1 MKLNKPK
8 FWDEKI
14 GFLSILLL
22 PITFISLIIILLK
35 KKLSKTKFF
44 KIPIICVGNIYLG
57 GTGKTPTS
65 IFLANELVKLGKK
78 PTIFRKLY
86 KSHVDEY
93 ELIRNKFD
101 NLNLNKNRVKGLRE
115 IESSNFDIAILDDGF
130 QDYSIN
136 KDLNIICFHSNQLAG
151 NGLILPSGPL
161 RDSLNTL
168 KKADMV
174 LINGAENNSFEKK
187 ILKINKNLKIF
198 YSYYKPINIEN
209 FKGTKLLAL
218 AGIANPENFFQ
229 LLQDNGLKID
239 KKLIFPDHYM
249 FSKNEIINIKNIAK
263 DNNYKIIMTE
273 KDYCKIKKFD
283 TTNLEYLEVSLEIR
297 DKEKFLTN
305 IKDFYENY

>member
-283 TTNLEYLEVSLEIR
+283 TSNLEYLEVSLEIR

>member
-8 FWDEKI
+8 FWDGKI
-14 GFLSILLL
+14 GFLSILFM
-22 PITFISLIIILLK
+22 PITFFLLIIILLK
-35 KKLSKTKFF
+35 KKLSKTNFF
-44 KIPIICVGNIYLG
+44 KIPIICVGNIYIG

-65 IFLANELVKLGKK
+65 IFLANELAKLGKK
-78 PTIFRKLY
+78 PTIFRKFY

-101 NLNLNKNRVKGLRE
+101 NLSLNKNRAKGLSE

-130 QDYSIN
+130 QDYSIY

-151 NGLILPSGPL
+151 NGLIFPSGPL
-161 RDSLNTL
+161 RDSLHSL
-168 KKADMV
+168 KKADIV
-174 LINGAENNSFEKK
+174 LINGTENNTFEKK
-187 ILKINKNLKIF
+187 ILKINENLKIF
-198 YSYYKPINIEN
+198 YSYYKPINIEK
-209 FKGTKLLAL
+209 FRGTKLLAL

-249 FSKNEIINIKNIAK
+249 FSENEIINIMNIAK

-273 KDYCKIKKFD
+273 KDYCKMKKFG
-283 TTNLEYLEVSLEIR
+283 TYNLDYLEVSLEIR
-297 DKEKFLTN
+297 DKEKLLAN
-305 IKDFYENY
+305 IKKFYENY